1 MFIRV
6 HINSYIKVSLF
17 RVKTIKAPMS
27 HFWNV
32 DFDLPNTFIKKLSF
46 RVVATFNFFRNSSY
60 LFRIYV
66 KLLWLPVPKRKTKL
80 SDLVLDKLLNIATTA
95 CNWRYCFPHDKDF
108 LRYFQLYR
116 YHFVVL
122 PSAFLKVHTEILCLP
137 LHF

>member
-46 RVVATFNFFRNSSY
+46 RVVATFNFFRNSVIFISN
-60 LFRIYV
+60 LCQASLTTGA
-66 KLLWLPVPKRKTKL
+66 KEK
-80 SDLVLDKLLNIATTA
+80 DKI
-95 CNWRYCFPHDKDF
+95 
-108 LRYFQLYR
+108 
-116 YHFVVL
+116 V
-122 PSAFLKVHTEILCLP
+122 
-137 LHF
+137 